1 MFRIF
6 CGVVMGI
13 VKISDR
19 LHEDLRLASQAMARS
34 VNAQAEFWMRL
45 GMLAELY
52 PDLNYNQLKI
62 RLLKAESGS
71 LKEWV
76 DELDQAQV

>member
-1 MFRIF
+1 
-6 CGVVMGI
+6 MGI

-19 LHEDLRLASQAMARS
+19 LHGDLRLASQAMARS

-62 RLLKAESGS
+62 RLLKAEAGS

>member
-1 MFRIF
+1 
-6 CGVVMGI
+6 MGI

-62 RLLKAESGS
+62 RLLKAEAGS

>member
-1 MFRIF
+1 
-6 CGVVMGI
+6 MGI

-19 LHEDLRLASQAMARS
+19 LHQDLRLASQAMARS

-62 RLLKAESGS
+62 RLLKAEAGS

>member
-1 MFRIF
+1 
-6 CGVVMGI
+6 MGI

-52 PDLNYNQLKI
+52 PELTYNQLKI
-62 RLLKAESGS
+62 RLLKAEAGS

-76 DELDQAQV
+76 NEIDSAQV

>member
-1 MFRIF
+1 
-6 CGVVMGI
+6 MGI